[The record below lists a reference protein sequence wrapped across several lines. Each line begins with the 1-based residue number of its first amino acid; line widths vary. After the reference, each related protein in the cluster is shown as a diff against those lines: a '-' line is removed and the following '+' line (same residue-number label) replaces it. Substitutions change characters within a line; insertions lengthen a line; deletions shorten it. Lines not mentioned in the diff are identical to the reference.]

1 MLKDAHKSKLKIV
14 HAFDIS
20 K

>member
-14 HAFDIS
+14 CEFEH
-20 K
+20 